1 MSAPPARLELALAP
15 TPILKLD
22 RLSRR
27 LGVEVHVK
35 RDDLTGLLESGN
47 KVRKLEFLVGEAL
60 QQGADTLITCG
71 PPDSNGCRAVAAVAA
86 RLGLH
91 AVLAIRGERPAVYD
105 GNLLLARLLGAD
117 TRYHPELGPEP
128 GPELGPEVALEPG
141 AGVMEALAAEVRA
154 RGGRPY
160 VIPESGAGE
169 LGALGYIECAVELS
183 EQIHH
188 GAPRF
193 DTIVITSGSG
203 GSHAGLLMGKQ
214 LAGLPGE
221 IVSVPVTAPAARV
234 REAIVR
240 TVGAA
245 IQRFGFA
252 IEVPKA
258 IHLLDGY
265 QGAGPAAATDEEL
278 GAIVTLAREEG
289 LLLDP
294 IYTAKGFRGLVETL
308 ARDPKA
314 LGQRVCF
321 IHTGGVFGLFP
332 LRDRLSRLQG
342 EAQPKASRADT

>member
-1 MSAPPARLELALAP
+1 MVAPPARLELALAP

-27 LGVEVHVK
+27 LGVELHVK

-71 PPDSNGCRAVAAVAA
+71 TPDSNGCRAVAAVAA
-86 RLGLH
+86 RLGLR
-91 AVLAIRGERPAVYD
+91 AVLAIRGERPAEYD
-105 GNLLLARLLGAD
+105 GNLLLGRLLGAE
-117 TRYHPELGPEP
+117 TRYYPEAELECAPERA
-128 GPELGPEVALEPG
+128 PESANV
-141 AGVMEALAAEVRA
+141 VMEALAAEVRA

-160 VIPESGAGE
+160 IIPESGGE
-169 LGALGYIECAVELS
+169 LGALGYVECAVELS

-193 DTIVITSGSG
+193 DTVVITAGTG

-221 IVSVPVTAPAARV
+221 IVSVPVTAPAERV

-265 QGAGPAAATDEEL
+265 QGAGATGANDEEL
-278 GAIVTLAREEG
+278 GILVELAREEG

-294 IYTAKGFRGLVETL
+294 VYTAKGFRGLLETL

-321 IHTGGVFGLFP
+321 IHTGGLFSLFP
-332 LRDRLSRLQG
+332 FRDRLMHLTQ
-342 EAQPKASRADT
+342 

>member
-1 MSAPPARLELALAP
+1 MIAPPARLELALAP

-47 KVRKLEFLVGEAL
+47 KIRKLEFLAGEAL

-86 RLGLH
+86 RLGLR
-91 AVLAIRGERPAVYD
+91 AVLAIRGERPAASD
-105 GNLLLARLLGAD
+105 GNLLLGRLLGAD
-117 TRYHPELGPEP
+117 TRYHPDRGPDP
-128 GPELGPEVALEPG
+128 GPEL
-141 AGVMEALAAEVRA
+141 MEALAAEVRA

-169 LGALGYIECAVELS
+169 LGALGYVECAVELS

-193 DTIVITSGSG
+193 DAIVITAGSG

-221 IVSVPVTAPAARV
+221 IVSVPVTAPAERV

-245 IQRFGFA
+245 VQRFGFA

-265 QGAGPAAATDEEL
+265 QGAGPGAATDEEL
-278 GAIVTLAREEG
+278 AVIVALAREEG

-294 IYTAKGFRGLVETL
+294 VYTAKGFRGLVETL

-321 IHTGGVFGLFP
+321 IHTGGLFS
-332 LRDRLSRLQG
+332 LFRYRDRLSQL
-342 EAQPKASRADT
+342 AQ

>member
-1 MSAPPARLELALAP
+1 
-15 TPILKLD
+15 
-22 RLSRR
+22 
-27 LGVEVHVK
+27 
-35 RDDLTGLLESGN
+35 
-47 KVRKLEFLVGEAL
+47 
-60 QQGADTLITCG
+60 
-71 PPDSNGCRAVAAVAA
+71 
-86 RLGLH
+86 
-91 AVLAIRGERPAVYD
+91 
-105 GNLLLARLLGAD
+105 
-117 TRYHPELGPEP
+117 
-128 GPELGPEVALEPG
+128 
-141 AGVMEALAAEVRA
+141 MEALAAEVRA

-169 LGALGYIECAVELS
+169 LGALGYVECAVELS

-193 DTIVITSGSG
+193 DTIVITAGSG

-221 IVSVPVTAPAARV
+221 IVSVPVTAPAERV
-234 REAIVR
+234 RQAIVR

-278 GAIVTLAREEG
+278 AVIVALAREEG

-294 IYTAKGFRGLVETL
+294 VYTGKGFRGLVETL

-321 IHTGGVFGLFP
+321 IHTGGLFGLFP
-332 LRDRLSRLQG
+332 LRDRLSRF
-342 EAQPKASRADT
+342 AQ

>member
-1 MSAPPARLELALAP
+1 MTAPPARLELALAP

-27 LGVEVHVK
+27 LGVELYVK

-86 RLGLH
+86 RLGLR
-91 AVLAIRGERPAVYD
+91 AVLAIRGERPAAYD
-105 GNLLLARLLGAD
+105 GNLLLGRLLGAE
-117 TRYHPELGPEP
+117 TRYYPEIG
-128 GPELGPEVALEPG
+128 LER
-141 AGVMEALAAEVRA
+141 ADGVIEALAAELRA
-154 RGGRPY
+154 RGARPY
-160 VIPESGAGE
+160 IIPESGAGE
-169 LGALGYIECAVELS
+169 LGALGYVECAVELS

-193 DTIVITSGSG
+193 DTVVITAGSG

-221 IVSVPVTAPAARV
+221 IVSVPVTAPAERV

-265 QGAGPAAATDEEL
+265 QGAGAAGATDEEL
-278 GAIVTLAREEG
+278 GILVELAREEG

-294 IYTAKGFRGLVETL
+294 VYTAKGFRGLVETL

-321 IHTGGVFGLFP
+321 IHTGGLFSLFP
-332 LRDRLSRLQG
+332 FKDRLSRLLG
-342 EAQPKASRADT
+342 EAQPWPGEVS

>member
-1 MSAPPARLELALAP
+1 MIAPPARLELALAP

-86 RLGLH
+86 RLGLR
-91 AVLAIRGERPAVYD
+91 AVLAIRGERPAADD
-105 GNLLLARLLGAD
+105 GNLLLGRLLGAE
-117 TRYHPELGPEP
+117 TRYHPELERGPEP
-128 GPELGPEVALEPG
+128 ADIV
-141 AGVMEALAAEVRA
+141 VEALAAEVRA
-154 RGGRPY
+154 RGARPY

-169 LGALGYIECAVELS
+169 LGALGYVECAVELS

-193 DTIVITSGSG
+193 DTVVITSGSG

-221 IVSVPVTAPAARV
+221 IVSVPVTAPAERV

-245 IQRFGFA
+245 IRRFGFA

-265 QGAGPAAATDEEL
+265 QGAAGPTDQEL
-278 GAIVTLAREEG
+278 AILVELAREEG
-289 LLLDP
+289 LMLDP
-294 IYTAKGFRGLVETL
+294 VYTARGFRGLVETL
-308 ARDPKA
+308 ARDPRA

-321 IHTGGVFGLFP
+321 IHTGGLYSVFP
-332 LRDRLSRLQG
+332 LRDHLRRLLDR
-342 EAQPKASRADT
+342 AQ

>member
-1 MSAPPARLELALAP
+1 MIAPPARVELALAP
-15 TPILKLD
+15 TPILRLD

-27 LGVEVHVK
+27 LGVELHVK

-71 PPDSNGCRAVAAVAA
+71 TPDSNGCRAVAAVAA
-86 RLGLH
+86 RLGLR
-91 AVLAIRGERPAVYD
+91 AVLAIQGERPAADD

-117 TRYHPELGPEP
+117 TRYYREL
-128 GPELGPEVALEPG
+128 GPELGPELGRERAD
-141 AGVMEALAAEVRA
+141 AVMAAVAAEVRA

-169 LGALGYIECAVELS
+169 LGALGYIECAVEMS

-193 DTIVITSGSG
+193 DTIVITAGSG

-221 IVSVPVTAPAARV
+221 IVSVPVTAPAERV
-234 REAIVR
+234 RAAIVR
-240 TVGAA
+240 TIGAA
-245 IQRFGFA
+245 VQRFGFA

-258 IHLLDGY
+258 VHLLDGY
-265 QGAGPAAATDEEL
+265 QGAGPAGATDEEL
-278 GAIVTLAREEG
+278 GVIVQLAREEG

-294 IYTAKGFRGLVETL
+294 VYTAKGFRGVVETL

-321 IHTGGVFGLFP
+321 IHTGGLFGLFP
-332 LRDRLSRLQG
+332 FRDRLSQLLWQG
-342 EAQPKASRADT
+342 EVQPKASRADT

>member
-1 MSAPPARLELALAP
+1 
-15 TPILKLD
+15 
-22 RLSRR
+22 
-27 LGVEVHVK
+27 
-35 RDDLTGLLESGN
+35 
-47 KVRKLEFLVGEAL
+47 
-60 QQGADTLITCG
+60 
-71 PPDSNGCRAVAAVAA
+71 
-86 RLGLH
+86 
-91 AVLAIRGERPAVYD
+91 VLAIRGERPAGAD
-105 GNLLLARLLGAD
+105 GNLLLGRLLGAD
-117 TRYHPELGPEP
+117 TRYYSG
-128 GPELGPEVALEPG
+128 LEP
-141 AGVMEALAAEVRA
+141 AASLVMETLAAEVRA

-193 DTIVITSGSG
+193 DTIVITAGSG

-221 IVSVPVTAPAARV
+221 IVSVPVTGPAERV

-252 IEVPKA
+252 IEVPRA

-265 QGAGPAAATDEEL
+265 QGAGPDSATDEEL
-278 GAIVTLAREEG
+278 AVILALAREEG

-294 IYTAKGFRGLVETL
+294 LYTAKGFRGLVETL

-314 LGQRVCF
+314 LGPRVCF
-321 IHTGGVFGLFP
+321 IHTGGLFSLFP
-332 LRDRLSRLQG
+332 FRDRLSLLC